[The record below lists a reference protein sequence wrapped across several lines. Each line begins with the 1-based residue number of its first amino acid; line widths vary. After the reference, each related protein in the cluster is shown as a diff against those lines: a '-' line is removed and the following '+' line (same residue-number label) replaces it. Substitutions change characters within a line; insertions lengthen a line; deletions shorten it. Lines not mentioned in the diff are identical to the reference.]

1 MNTLCPTACASTFSL
16 TSIKPAGCDLVERKD
31 CVRSIGFYKCDT
43 ALPNPLTSVN
53 IEPLMTGATPEL
65 VFSNPLSE
73 VVFADPVVATRQIA
87 DCMPQNEFIVS
98 REMTFKDKISVDVD
112 AAAAPAPFL
121 DYDFW
126 KNKTTNST
134 RLNVVI
140 AFCSGRLVVPREPGT
155 NIGMASAFSMHINY
169 EKADQICYEFKQG
182 KVNFLGDPIAFDKGD
197 INLNTVTAVSG
208 LW

>member
-1 MNTLCPTACASTFSL
+1 MNTVCPTACASGFSL
-16 TSIKPAGCDLVERKD
+16 TQIKPAGCDLVERKD

-43 ALPNPLTSVN
+43 TLPNPLTAVN
-53 IEPLMTGATPEL
+53 IVPLMTGATPEL

-73 VVFADPVVATRQIA
+73 VVFADPVTATRQIA

-98 REMTFKDKISVDVD
+98 RELTFRDKIAVDFD
-112 AAAAPAPFL
+112 PANAPTPFA

-126 KNKTTNST
+126 KNKSQYSS
-134 RLNVVI
+134 RLNYVI

-155 NIGMASAFSMHINY
+155 NIGMGAAFSAFINY

-182 KVNFLGDPIAFDKGD
+182 RINFLGDPIAFDKGD
-197 INLNTVTAVSG
+197 LNLNDVTEIDG